1 MTESLLL
8 GNLAVRVGQRIEWDG
23 PNLRVTNHEMANQ
36 YVNKAYRGG
45 WRYSI

>member
-23 PNLRVTNHEMANQ
+23 PGLRITNNEAANQ
-36 YVNKAYRGG
+36 FVNKTYRDG
-45 WRYSI
+45 WRYTV